1 MVRRNWSRS
10 EEQTLLDNYADK
22 TIKELMELLP
32 NRPEDAINSKI
43 KRLKKTGKLKTIK
56 TPQTV
61 ARAYKQRT

>member
-1 MVRRNWSRS
+1 
-10 EEQTLLDNYADK
+10 
-22 TIKELMELLP
+22 LLP

-43 KRLKKTGKLKTIK
+43 KRLKKIGKLKTIK

>member
-43 KRLKKTGKLKTIK
+43 KRLKKTGKLKTVK

-61 ARAYKQRT
+61 TRAYKQRT